1 MKKII
6 VFTFISI
13 AVVIVAS
20 LGSCTK
26 ESMADPTPNI
36 PVSDSL
42 RVSKYQREWIY
53 YAQVNKQGNYFRR
66 MFIDTASASQ
76 VRQTGNIPTNALFA
90 METWFG
96 NNQSTVYIRQKS
108 NEWTSGS
115 FSPNNP
121 VYGLTLQTSCNS
133 CHNRASSTDLTFTK
147 PLLQKA
153 LVRNRVQI
161 IECNESSFNPCD
173 LAVYQG
179 N

>member
-1 MKKII
+1 MKKLF
-6 VFTFISI
+6 VFSAISM
-13 AVVIVAS
+13 AVVVFAS

-26 ESMADPTPNI
+26 ESIVDPTANI
-36 PVSDSL
+36 PASDSL
-42 RVSKYQREWIY
+42 RVSKYQREWIF

-76 VRQTGNIPTNALFA
+76 VRQTGIIPTNALFA

-96 NNQSTVYIRQKS
+96 IDQSTVYIRQKG
-108 NEWTSGS
+108 NEWLSGS
-115 FSPNNP
+115 FSPNSP
-121 VYGLTLQTSCNS
+121 TYGLTLQTSCNN
-133 CHNRASSTDLTFTK
+133 CHSRASSTDLTFTQ

-153 LVRNRVQI
+153 LVRNQVQI

-173 LAVYQG
+173 LAVYLG